1 MKHIA
6 GLSTLGVKG
15 GLDCHIQVARPAY
28 QAPEFPISDY
38 GHMSRIPQTT
48 HEPITYDFKRMWSLP
63 RTTHEPTTFDFG
75 SPSHFTRVDCMDL
88 PNLAPQLPRPVHTS
102 PTSAGGFTAAPGWL
116 PDHIRTVYPQPRGKS
131 ASTDAFSL
139 RLSVPFLPPG
149 GGPPDSLQTYG
160 FAADTLRIPHT

>member
-1 MKHIA
+1 MDICPAYHKPLMNLSRTTLNVCGAYHEPLMNLPRSTLDPLRISLGSTAWISQTSHPNCHAQSIHRPHRLA
-6 GLSTLGVKG
+6 GLPLR
-15 GLDCHIQVARPAY
+15 H
-28 QAPEFPISDY
+28 
-38 GHMSRIPQTT
+38 
-48 HEPITYDFKRMWSLP
+48 
-63 RTTHEPTTFDFG
+63 
-75 SPSHFTRVDCMDL
+75 
-88 PNLAPQLPRPVHTS
+88 
-102 PTSAGGFTAAPGWL
+102 GWL